1 VECQC
6 GKLFAPANEVCI
18 GADHERAGSHLG
30 QGCEY
35 RIEVVFGTG
44 MQDMELKP
52 EGAGRRLQL
61 VWL

>member
-1 VECQC
+1 
-6 GKLFAPANEVCI
+6 
-18 GADHERAGSHLG
+18 LG